1 MNANVCGLRGIAL
14 AVTLCLFLPASA
26 VAVDALGAD
35 VTQRLERDGVE
46 RANAWLSGAPQA
58 MAALNQRTADCE
70 PVAVGLAVRLSRTK
84 SAKAAR
90 LHQESLRV
98 AVGACTEL
106 VLSQLSAS
114 EVPRICAAASA
125 WTITQTARELRRRIA
140 QLEIDE
146 GGGAT
151 ERGKACHAA
160 YVHELHHTRVGLRV
174 APARREGR

>member
-1 MNANVCGLRGIAL
+1 MDANLGARRWMAVP
-14 AVTLCLFLPASA
+14 VTLCLLLPAA
-26 VAVDALGAD
+26 ALAADLLGAE
-35 VTQRLERDGVE
+35 VAQRLERDGVE
-46 RANAWLSGAPQA
+46 RANAWLGAAPEA
-58 MAALNQRTADCE
+58 MAMLNQRTADCE

-90 LHQESLRV
+90 PHLESLRV

-146 GGGAT
+146 GAGPT

-174 APARREGR
+174 APARRQGR